1 MKSIIQEKND
11 IRDDFSEDRD
21 DDGLELDL
29 SDEDDEDFTRSDA
42 NKIFDT
48 DAAEDLIKDEIEF

>member
-1 MKSIIQEKND
+1 MKSIIQEKNE

-42 NKIFDT
+42 NKVFDT